1 MHMHLVLL
9 LSFFFFFLN
18 KKEEGEI
25 KKIQKQCVF
34 VDTRPCVSL
43 IAFETK
49 FPNFISC
56 VA

>member
-9 LSFFFFFLN
+9 LSFFFLN

-34 VDTRPCVSL
+34 VYTSTCISL

>member
-9 LSFFFFFLN
+9 LSFFFFFN

-34 VDTRPCVSL
+34 VYTGTCVSL
-43 IAFETK
+43 MAFETK
-49 FPNFISC
+49 FHNFISR